1 MDKTKN
7 SEIRL
12 GGSFSES
19 ERHSIIK
26 EYLEGDLCKTEVWR
40 KHTGQNEEHGSIL
53 KWMRMYGY
61 QDSKPKR
68 NVIFGSIN
76 LVEVGKQNDDLNN
89 DELRAKIKKLE
100 EELQNSQ
107 LKEEGY
113 RLMIELAEKEFK
125 IPIVK
130 KPDTK

>member
-1 MDKTKN
+1 MDKTKK
-7 SEIRL
+7 SEIRK
-12 GGSFSES
+12 GGSFSEE
-19 ERHSIIK
+19 ERHAIIK

-40 KHTGQNEEHGSIL
+40 KHTGQDEEHGGLL

-68 NVIFGSIN
+68 NVIFKPLNPVDMSKASD
-76 LVEVGKQNDDLNN
+76 ELNN

-100 EELQNSQ
+100 EQLQDSQ

-130 KPDTK
+130 KPPTP